1 VSPFPVCK
9 VYPSDVDNKR
19 GPKGPKGLSGNTDPE
34 NKFTKDDTHIVV
46 WVPED
51 IKISQ
56 QGGGQPGDETGD
68 KPKKPTTHVIFEPK
82 VEMTKDEFQTLLDR
96 IILEK
101 VVETEG
107 DSGSTDATESTDNG
121 YNGVNGYNT

>member
-1 VSPFPVCK
+1 
-9 VYPSDVDNKR
+9 
-19 GPKGPKGLSGNTDPE
+19 
-34 NKFTKDDTHIVV
+34 
-46 WVPED
+46 
-51 IKISQ
+51 
-56 QGGGQPGDETGD
+56 
-68 KPKKPTTHVIFEPK
+68 
-82 VEMTKDEFQTLLDR
+82 MTKDEFQTLLDR